1 MKPTRIWIAS
11 LLMAGSL
18 TCPGAEASKPPSKA
32 RELARILNEA
42 FIEVAEEVSP
52 AVVVIDVAQR
62 EEDEMAVPPDHPW
75 FNFVPERFRKRE
87 RGPASQE
94 PPEYNGQGSGI
105 IMDSEGRI
113 LTNHHVVEQAE
124 RIRVRLRD
132 GRQFDAEVKG
142 TDEQSDLAVL
152 QLKSP
157 PADLPIAKLGD
168 SDKVRVGEFAIAIG
182 APFRLDYTVTFGH
195 ISAKGRN
202 SVVPVGMG
210 GGLMD
215 QDFIQT
221 DASINP
227 GNSGGPLV
235 NIEGEVIG
243 VNSMIRGLNS
253 GISFSVPIN
262 LAREI
267 SARLIKEGRFV
278 RSWLGV
284 NIASLRESEKVQALV
299 PGLADGVVITR
310 ILPSGPASE
319 AQPALEPNDVIT
331 SVDGRPVK
339 NPAELRAV
347 VTRKAAGT
355 ELTLEVHR
363 ADKTFTSKVSPQPM
377 PDDLA
382 SNREPRKPAGPPR
395 FLGMVLKPL
404 SESEAKDLGLEGGA
418 VVMDLPEEGRA
429 AKAGLKDGD
438 IITEINHKGLG
449 SPADFKTALQQ
460 VDTEKDV
467 ILVVRRKSK
476 EVILVIKA
484 ANDDR

>member
-1 MKPTRIWIAS
+1 
-11 LLMAGSL
+11 
-18 TCPGAEASKPPSKA
+18 
-32 RELARILNEA
+32 
-42 FIEVAEEVSP
+42 
-52 AVVVIDVAQR
+52 
-62 EEDEMAVPPDHPW
+62 
-75 FNFVPERFRKRE
+75 
-87 RGPASQE
+87 
-94 PPEYNGQGSGI
+94 
-105 IMDSEGRI
+105 MDSEGRI

-152 QLKSP
+152 QLKGP

-284 NIASLRESEKVQALV
+284 NIAALRETEKVQALV

-310 ILPSGPASE
+310 IVPSGPASE

-418 VVMDLPEEGRA
+418 LVMDLPEEGRA

>member
-1 MKPTRIWIAS
+1 MRPTRICIAI
-11 LLMAGSL
+11 LMAAGSL
-18 TCPGAEASKPPSKA
+18 ACPGAEPSKPPSKA
-32 RELARILNEA
+32 RELARVLNEA

-62 EEDEMAVPPDHPW
+62 EEEEMAVPPDHPW

-87 RGPASQE
+87 RGGTSQE

-132 GRQFDAEVKG
+132 GRQFEAEVKG

-157 PADLPIAKLGD
+157 PTDLPTARLGD

-243 VNSMIRGLNS
+243 VNSMIRGMNS

-284 NIASLRESEKVQALV
+284 NIAALRESEKVQALV

-310 ILPSGPASE
+310 IVPSGPASE
-319 AQPALEPNDVIT
+319 AQPTLEPNDVIT

-363 ADKTFTSKVSPQPM
+363 ADKTFTSKVSPQAM
-377 PDDLA
+377 PEDLA
-382 SNREPRKPAGPPR
+382 SNREPRKPSGPPR

-404 SESEAKDLGLEGGA
+404 SEAEAKEQELEGGA
-418 VVMDLPEEGRA
+418 RVMDLPDEGRA
-429 AKAGLKDGD
+429 AKAGLKAGD
-438 IITEINHKGLG
+438 IITEINHRSIG
-449 SPADFKTALQQ
+449 SAADFKTALQQ
-460 VDTEKDV
+460 VDPEKDV
-467 ILVVRRKSK
+467 VLVVRRKAK

-484 ANDDR
+484 TNEDR